1 MSKEKHSSAPA
12 QKILIDEAAPLLER
26 ILFKNRPL
34 VLIVLAALT
43 VLFGYGVT
51 QTKLDSSI
59 EKYIPVN
66 HEYIQNYLTHADDM
80 KSGVANIKL
89 SLETKQGDIFNKEY
103 QDVLR
108 NINDKVS
115 FINGVDLSIVRS
127 LWTANTRWTEVTEEG
142 FQGGAVIPSDY
153 DGSERSLNKV
163 RQNVLRSGEVGGL
176 VANNFKSSIIDVP
189 LVDKDPITGGN
200 LNYQKLSQEFEDV
213 VRNGYICVNASTIGL
228 TAAMAEKE
236 GYFVFNDQ
244 MKANIDNQTA
254 AFDILNLE
262 NCQTK
267 ANTDSD
273 FSVVLK
279 LTDKHSPYNVYIT
292 GTPKKLGD
300 LLDGAVSI
308 AYFFLAAMLMTAFL
322 LFLYSRCPRGTI
334 IPIIASIIAVIWQLG
349 ALGLLGYTVDLYSVL
364 VPFLVFAIGISH
376 GVQIIN
382 GIAIESGKG
391 ADKLTAAR
399 RAFRG
404 LYAPGMLALI
414 SDGMG
419 FLTLLF
425 IDIGVIQELAIAAG
439 LGVAII
445 IVTNLV
451 LLPIVLSY
459 VGISDSGI
467 ANAKRGEKS
476 NFILWRALSAFAS
489 RAVAPLPIIIS
500 IALVIGATYVS
511 RDLQIGDLDKG
522 APELRA
528 DSRYNLDN
536 DFMVSNYS
544 TSSDVFV
551 VMAETP
557 KDMCVNFKVFDT
569 LNRFMW
575 HMDNVEGVQ
584 STVSVSTVSKLAG
597 KAMNEG
603 NIKWSA
609 ISRNQITLNG
619 AVQRAQDAKL
629 INPTCSMLP
638 VVIYLNDHKAKTLE
652 NVVAAVEEFKEQ
664 YDDKVDEKYFSYSQ
678 SEIKDAMA
686 KGELTS
692 VPVRLQL
699 ASGNAGIESATNQV
713 IESAQ
718 STMLYFV
725 YGVVIF
731 LCFLTFRS
739 IRAVACIVLP
749 LMVTS
754 ILSEAIM
761 VWLGIGVKV
770 ATLPVIAL
778 GVGIGVDYGIY
789 IYSRLE
795 VMLIQGKNI
804 HQAFLETLRTTG
816 KAVGFTGITLAIG
829 VATWILSP
837 IKFQADMGVLLTFM
851 FLWNMLGAL
860 ILLPALATFLLK
872 PEQIIARYKKRH
884 GDIVPAG

>member
-12 QKILIDEAAPLLER
+12 QKIFTDEATPLLER

-34 VLIVLAALT
+34 VLVILAALT
-43 VLFGYGVT
+43 ALFAYGLT

-89 SLETKQGDIFNKEY
+89 AIEAKQGDIFNKEY

-108 NINDKVS
+108 TVNDRVS

-127 LWTANTRWTEVTEEG
+127 LWTANTRWTEVTEQG
-142 FQGGAVIPSDY
+142 FQGGTVIPSDY
-153 DGSERSLNKV
+153 NGSERSLEKV
-163 RQNVLRSGEVGGL
+163 RQNVLRSGEVGRL
-176 VANNFKSSIIDVP
+176 VANDFSSSIIDIP
-189 LVDKDPITGGN
+189 LVEKDPETGEN
-200 LNYQKLSQEFEDV
+200 LNYQTLSQDFERI
-213 VRNGYICVNASTIGL
+213 VRQGYICVSSESVGL
-228 TAAMAEKE
+228 SKAAVKEE
-236 GYFVFNDQ
+236 GYQVFTS
-244 MKANIDNQTA
+244 ALQTSLENGTA
-254 AFDILNLE
+254 DFEILNNK
-262 NCQTK
+262 NCQVSDP
-267 ANTDSD
+267 ASDD
-273 FSVVLK
+273 FSVVLQ
-279 LTDKHSPYNVYIT
+279 LSDKHSPYNVYIT

-334 IPIIASIIAVIWQLG
+334 IPILASIVAVVWQLG

-382 GIAIESGKG
+382 GTAIEAGKG
-391 ADKLTAAR
+391 ANKLTAAR

-404 LYAPGMLALI
+404 LYASGMLALI

-439 LGVAII
+439 LGVAVII
-445 IVTNLV
+445 ITNLV

-467 ANAKRGEKS
+467 ANAQKGESS
-476 NFILWRALSAFAS
+476 NFILWRILSAFAS

-500 IALVIGATYVS
+500 IILVIGATYVS
-511 RDLQIGDLDKG
+511 QDLQIGDLDKG

-557 KDMCVNFKVFDT
+557 NDMCVNFKVFDT

-575 HMDNVEGVQ
+575 HMENVDGVQ

-619 AVQRAQDAKL
+619 AVQRAQDANL

-638 VVIYLNDHKAKTLE
+638 VVIYLNDHKAQTLE
-652 NVVAAVEEFKEQ
+652 RVVAAVEDFKDQ
-664 YDDKVDEKYFSYSQ
+664 YDDKVDEKYFDYSQ
-678 SEIKDAMA
+678 EDIKEAIDN
-686 KGELTS
+686 GELDS
-692 VPVRLQL
+692 IPVRLQL

-718 STMLYFV
+718 GTMLLFV
-725 YGVVIF
+725 YGVVVF

-795 VMLIQGKNI
+795 VMLIQGKNMQ
-804 HQAFLETLRTTG
+804 QAFLETLRTTG

-884 GDIVPAG
+884 GEITPAG

>member
-1 MSKEKHSSAPA
+1 MPKNKHSSAPA
-12 QKILIDEAAPLLER
+12 QKIIFNESAPLLER
-26 ILFKNRPL
+26 ILFSNRPL

-43 VLFGYGVT
+43 ALFAYGVT
-51 QTKLDSSI
+51 LTKLDSSI

-66 HEYIQNYLTHADDM
+66 HEYIQNYLIHADDM

-89 SLETKQGDIFNKEY
+89 SLEAKQGDIFNEDY

-108 NINDKVS
+108 SVNDKVS

-142 FQGGAVIPSDY
+142 FQGGTVIPSDY
-153 DGSERSLNKV
+153 NGSKKSLDLV
-163 RQNVLRSGEVGGL
+163 RQNVLRSGEVGRL
-176 VANNFKSSIIDVP
+176 VANDFKSSIIDIP
-189 LVDKDPITGGN
+189 LVEKDPLTGQN
-200 LNYQKLSQEFEDV
+200 LNYQKLSQEFEQV
-213 VRNGYICVNASTIGL
+213 VRQGYICVDAATIGFNQE
-228 TAAMAEKE
+228 MAERE
-236 GYFVFNDQ
+236 GYQVFTEQ
-244 MKANIDNQTA
+244 LKAKVESQTS
-254 AFDILNLE
+254 AFDILNISS
-262 NCQTK
+262 CKIKQG
-267 ANTDSD
+267 ANSSS
-273 FSVVLK
+273 SVVLK
-279 LTDKHSPYNVYIT
+279 LSDKDSPYNVYIT
-292 GTPKKLGD
+292 GMPKKLGD

-322 LFLYSRCPRGTI
+322 LYLYSRCPRGTI
-334 IPIIASIIAVIWQLG
+334 IPILASIIAVIWQLG

-382 GIAIESGKG
+382 GIAIEAGKG

-445 IVTNLV
+445 IITNLV

-467 ANAKRGEKS
+467 KNAQKGEKS
-476 NFILWRALSAFAS
+476 NFFLWRALSTFAS
-489 RAVAPLPIIIS
+489 PKVAPFPIIIA
-500 IALVIGATYVS
+500 IVMVVGATYVS

-536 DFMVSNYS
+536 DFMVSHYS

-638 VVIYLNDHKAKTLE
+638 VIIFLNDHKAKTLE
-652 NVVAAVEEFKEQ
+652 NVVAAVEDFKAQ
-664 YDDKVDEKYFSYSQ
+664 YDDDVDEKYFSYNQ
-678 SEIKDAMA
+678 DQIHEAIDN
-686 KGELTS
+686 GELKS
-692 VPVRLQL
+692 IPIRLQL
-699 ASGNAGIESATNQV
+699 ASGNAGIEAATNQV

-739 IRAVACIVLP
+739 ARAVACIVLP

-754 ILSEAIM
+754 VLSEAIM

-795 VMLIQGKNI
+795 VMLIQGKNMQ
-804 HQAFLETLRTTG
+804 QAFLETLRTTG

-884 GDIVPAG
+884 GDIPPAV